1 MDKLTIPAIMRPFL
15 HMDVV
20 FLMIRLLSF
29 LLIFL
34 SFCVSASD
42 ASWRDIK
49 ILSWSALDQT
59 VLMKLEGQ
67 TFLLTPDNPTDL
79 ILLNHISEEY
89 VELVVNK
96 KLSIHLKA
104 TLNSKGDLEHVFFSE
119 LSPHSEINND
129 E

>member
-1 MDKLTIPAIMRPFL
+1 
-15 HMDVV
+15 
-20 FLMIRLLSF
+20 
-29 LLIFL
+29 
-34 SFCVSASD
+34 
-42 ASWRDIK
+42 
-49 ILSWSALDQT
+49 
-59 VLMKLEGQ
+59 MKLEGQ